1 MKLQK
6 RNLVVLIIL
15 IILMSSFRIDYR
27 FKNTVECCSDDY
39 DYFLHAST
47 IAIDFDL
54 NYENQQPRA
63 YSYNNNDTNTPIGFI
78 GTGILSAP
86 FLYIGN
92 LTSNLLN
99 ENTNETIMNY
109 KLLLYSIS
117 PIVYFFFTLLILLRL
132 LTVFKINT
140 NKFVVLYFLSSS
152 GITYYAFERFSMTHT
167 YEVFSL
173 SLLMLISAK
182 IYTSDKNIYYY
193 LLPVSVLINFLTR
206 MSNFYIFIIPIII
219 KLLLNKKN
227 LIIKKKIVN
236 DSKLI
241 ISSCLSFLIYYLI
254 SNELYGKFLIN
265 PQIVYGSNISI
276 VDSVLKKG
284 LLFQDLLSLIKT
296 FFIVMFSFEF
306 GLFWTSPVLFAGI
319 IYILINF
326 RKIENILIL
335 LCFGQ
340 NFFII
345 HIWQSAGSSYGF
357 RYLFSLIPLS
367 VLIIFLYKDK
377 FKILYYYL
385 LVFSSVGIL
394 SVLFFETTELTQLST
409 EAQTNSF
416 GKSIRYVEPDY
427 VVGLFNS
434 LLEVNSY
441 LIIFTTSLLGAVFF
455 KLILSIIEIENLN
468 SILTNL
474 GLPVENNDFQNYI
487 LNINQISISK
497 ILVIVLMFLY
507 ISYYFVYKI
516 SDNTFNE

>member
-6 RNLVVLIIL
+6 RNLIVFFIL
-15 IILMSSFRIDYR
+15 IVLMSSFRIDYR
-27 FKNTVECCSDDY
+27 FKTTVECCSDDY

-47 IAIDFDL
+47 IAMDFDL
-54 NYENQQPRA
+54 NYENQEPRP
-63 YSYNNNDTNTPIGFI
+63 YSYINNDKKTPIGFI
-78 GTGILSAP
+78 GSGILSAP

-92 LTSNLLN
+92 SISNLLN
-99 ENTNETIMNY
+99 ENTNETIMNF

-117 PIVYFFFTLLILLRL
+117 PIIYFFFTFLILFKL
-132 LTVFKINT
+132 LSIFKINT

-152 GITYYAFERFSMTHT
+152 GITYYAFERFSMTHS

-173 SLLMLISAK
+173 SLLMLISARL
-182 IYTSDKNIYYY
+182 YTSDKSIYYF

-206 MSNFYIFIIPIII
+206 MSNFYVFFIPIII

-227 LIIKKKIVN
+227 INIKKKIIN

-241 ISSCLSFLIYYLI
+241 ISSCLSLLIYYLI
-254 SNELYGKFLIN
+254 SIELYGKFLIN
-265 PQIVYGSNISI
+265 PQTIYGSNVSI
-276 VDSVLKKG
+276 VESVVKQG
-284 LLFQDLLSLIKT
+284 LFFEDLFSLIKT

-306 GLFWTSPVLFAGI
+306 GLFWTSPILFAAI
-319 IYILINF
+319 IYLLLNF
-326 RKIENILIL
+326 KKIENILIL

-357 RYLFSLIPLS
+357 RYLYSLIPLS

-377 FKILYYYL
+377 FKLLYYYL
-385 LVFSSVGIL
+385 LAFSSLGIL
-394 SVLFFETTELTQLST
+394 SVLFFETTELTQLAT

-434 LLEVNSY
+434 FLELNSY
-441 LIIFTTSLLGAVFF
+441 LIIFTTSLLGATFF

-468 SILTNL
+468 IILANL

-497 ILVIVLMFLY
+497 ILIIVLMFLY
-507 ISYYFVYKI
+507 VSYYFVYKI
-516 SDNTFNE
+516 SDNTYK